1 MISFEQ
7 KGDWSKTFNF
17 LRKHKKFDISDLNKY
32 GAEGVRALAA
42 ATPTDTGKTADS
54 WDYRIVRGKDYISI
68 EWLNYNIVDDVL
80 IAVILQYGHG
90 TGTGGYVQGIDYINP
105 ALAPLF
111 NEIADNAWR
120 EVTSE

>member
-17 LRKHKKFDISDLNKY
+17 LRKNRKFDISDLNKY

-42 ATPTDTGKTADS
+42 ATPTDTGTTAAS
-54 WDYRIVRGKDYISI
+54 WDYRIVRTKDQITI
-68 EWLNYNIVDDVL
+68 EWLNYNIVDGVP

-111 NEIADNAWR
+111 NEIANNAWR
-120 EVTSE
+120 EVTSG